1 VDIDVVTLFSIV
13 VFGSAWWFYERTA
26 RDEHLVRLFFASLMF
41 LGAGA
46 GVLGLLMRLLKD

>member
-1 VDIDVVTLFSIV
+1 VDIDVVTLSIV

-26 RDEHLVRLFFASLMF
+26 GDEHLVRLFFASLMF

-46 GVLGLLMRLLKD
+46 GVLGLLTRLLKD